1 MGNETVV
8 TVICAV
14 IGSAAFT
21 ELVKAGV
28 GWLRSKAGKKTSV
41 EQHLE
46 DIDAKI
52 SALDEKTDKLGEKSD
67 KQYLSLLRLT
77 VMSEEMPISERL
89 VAGQEYIRRG
99 GNGDVKKFI
108 HELDE
113 EFKRGHSHEEG

>member
-1 MGNETVV
+1 MV

-21 ELVKAGV
+21 EAVKGLVA
-28 GWLRSKAGKKTSV
+28 WLRAKSGRKTSV

-89 VAGQEYIRRG
+89 VAGKEYIRRG